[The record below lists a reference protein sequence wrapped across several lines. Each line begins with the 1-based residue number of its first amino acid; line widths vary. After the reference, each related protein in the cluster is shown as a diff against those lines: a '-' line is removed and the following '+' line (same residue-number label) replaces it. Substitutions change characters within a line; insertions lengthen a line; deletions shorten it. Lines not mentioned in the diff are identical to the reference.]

1 MLMKEKQ
8 FLKELLV
15 REVIPATGCTEAGA
29 IALATGWAVQAYG
42 GSTDEIEE
50 ITIEVD
56 EGTYKNA
63 LGVGIPGTRETG
75 LGFAAAMGA
84 SLCERVCQELQI
96 LENPTDEAIGRARAL
111 IAKNRIRVIRLRD
124 SKDILI
130 RSMVRSKKDEASAVI
145 RGSHDHVV
153 SVERNGKP
161 YTGAPVPE
169 ENSWGLA
176 QKVKGLQYSIVIDFI
191 KEMNPPELPILRQA
205 MEMNMHFAEEA
216 RKGAPSLNIGRV
228 MEKHAGRGL
237 TGKGFPAK
245 VQFVTAL
252 AVEARMKGLDLPVM
266 ACAGSGN
273 MGLVAT
279 IPVVETAK
287 AVDSSEETVLRAL
300 ALSYLTTIYI
310 KAYTGL
316 MSPVCGCGVAAAVGA
331 GCGMVFLLGGDILQ
345 IEAQI
350 NNMVGT
356 MAGIICDGAKSG
368 CALKAL
374 MAVGLAVESAYLSL
388 ENVRIPST
396 DGIVGGQVVD
406 TLENLQR
413 IIEAGMSSMDTAIVD
428 VMEKKGGNGVE
439 AEE

>member
-1 MLMKEKQ
+1 MKEKQ

-15 REVIPATGCTEAGA
+15 REVIPATGCTEIGA
-29 IALATGWAVQAYG
+29 VALATGWAVQALG
-42 GSTDEIEE
+42 GSTHEVSEIRV
-50 ITIEVD
+50 EVD

-63 LGVGIPGTRETG
+63 MGVGIPGTDETG

-84 SLCERVCQELQI
+84 SLSENVHQGLQI
-96 LENPTDEAIGRARAL
+96 LENPSSEAVKKAGAL
-111 IAKNRIRVIRLRD
+111 MGEEKIRIVRLHD
-124 SKDILI
+124 PKEI
-130 RSMVRSKKDEASAVI
+130 MVRTIAWSETGEASAVI

-161 YTGAPVPE
+161 YIGAPEPG
-169 ENSWGLA
+169 ENYWGLA
-176 QKVKGLQYSIVIDFI
+176 QKVKDLKYSAVIDFI
-191 KEMNPPELPILRQA
+191 KEINPLELPILRQA
-205 MEMNMHFAEEA
+205 MEMNMHFTEEA
-216 RKGAPSLNIGRV
+216 RKEAPTLNIGKV
-228 MEKHAGRGL
+228 LEKHARRGL
-237 TGKGFPAK
+237 TGKDLPTT
-245 VQFVTAL
+245 VQFVTAM

-273 MGLVAT
+273 QGLVAT

-287 AVDSSEETVLRAL
+287 VVGSSEENLLRAL

-310 KAYTGL
+310 KAYVGL

-331 GCGMVFLLGGDILQ
+331 GCGMVFLLGGDVSQ

-374 MAVGLAVESAYLSL
+374 MAVGLAVESTYLSL

-396 DGIVGGQVVD
+396 DGIVGGEVVD

-413 IIEAGMSSMDTAIVD
+413 IIEVGMPSMHTAIVE
-428 VMEKKGGNGVE
+428 VMEEKGGSGMKS
-439 AEE
+439 EE

>member
-1 MLMKEKQ
+1 MKEKQ

-15 REVIPATGCTEAGA
+15 REVIPATGCTEVGA
-29 IALATGWAVQAYG
+29 VALATGWAVQAYG
-42 GSTDEIEE
+42 GSTEDIEE
-50 ITIEVD
+50 ITVEAD

-63 LGVGIPGTRETG
+63 LGVGIPGTGETG

-84 SLCERVCQELQI
+84 SLCERAHQGLQI
-96 LENPTDEAIGRARAL
+96 LENPSSEAIEKGRAL
-111 IAKNRIRVIRLRD
+111 VVEGRIRVVRLRD
-124 SKDILI
+124 PKDILI
-130 RSMVRSKKDEASAVI
+130 RSMVRGKKDEAAAVI

-153 SVERNGKP
+153 NVERNGKP
-161 YTGAPVPE
+161 YTGAPVPG
-169 ENSWGLA
+169 ENSWGIA
-176 QKVKGLQYSIVIDFI
+176 QKVKALKYSAVIDFA
-191 KEMNPPELPILRQA
+191 KEMNPSELPVLRQA

-300 ALSYLTTIYI
+300 ALSYLTTMYI

-428 VMEKKGGNGVE
+428 VMEEKGGNGVE